1 MPATLVETHPAAF
14 TPVDVDPIT
23 LDIVENAL
31 RNARNEMDAVLF
43 RTAMS
48 PGIREQHDAFPLI
61 ANQEGK
67 MVVGQF
73 GSFLHGFMQGY
84 DGTIE
89 EGDIFLTNDPYSCNG
104 AVSHLNDWL
113 LMMPIYHE
121 GRLVSWAAMFGHMT
135 DVGGKVPG
143 SLPTDAKMIHE
154 EGIIIPPCKIYR
166 GRALSDSEVG
176 GEGGGGAGKRCSEL
190 NGELLELLLHN
201 CRMPEWNKSD
211 FFAIIAALRLAERR
225 VRENITRFGTDT
237 YLSAMQD
244 MLTRNKH
251 AMAAIIRMII
261 PEERAFFEDWID
273 DDGLGNGPY
282 RIACTLWREGD
293 VAHFDFTGCDP
304 QSSSSINFLLN
315 EEMFKMFFGA
325 FTINLFD
332 PQILFNDGFY
342 ELVDVHIPEG
352 CILKP
357 VKPAALSCRTHL
369 LGRIFDLMGGLL
381 GQGAPDALNAAGFS
395 DSPHFMYSG
404 YDRRGEWFQLFQI
417 GFGGIPGRPAGDG
430 PDGHSLWPAFTNVP
444 NEFLEA
450 YFPLR
455 IREYSTLVDSGGAGR
470 HRGGNGIRIAY
481 EMLEPGEVSIHDDR
495 WLTYPWGVNGG
506 QPGMRSRKTLKRCDG
521 SEENLPSKC
530 DQVVVADGDIL
541 YFDTWGGGGWGDPL
555 ERDPA
560 LVLAD
565 VQRALVSIEG
575 ARRYGVIISE
585 GRIDAD
591 ATTTLREQ
599 LAGQRDTEAG
609 LFDRGFT
616 SIEDLKARCHDET
629 GFEPPATPVFHRR
642 GPAVDARQPGRA

>member
-1 MPATLVETHPAAF
+1 MPATIVESSPAPF
-14 TPVDVDPIT
+14 ERVTVDPIT

-89 EGDIFLTNDPYSCNG
+89 EGDVFLTNDPYACNG

-113 LMMPIYHE
+113 LMMPIFHE

-143 SLPTDAKMIHE
+143 SLPTDAKMIYE
-154 EGIIIPPCKIYR
+154 EGIIIPPSKIHR
-166 GRALSDSEVG
+166 G
-176 GEGGGGAGKRCSEL
+176 GEL
-190 NGELLELLLHN
+190 NTELLNLLLAN
-201 CRMPEWNKSD
+201 CRMPEWNRSD

-225 VRENITRFGTDT
+225 VRENIARFGTDV
-237 YLSAMQD
+237 YISAMQD
-244 MLTRNKH
+244 MLDRNKS
-251 AMAAIIRMII
+251 AMSAIISMII
-261 PEERAFFEDWID
+261 PEQRAYFEDWID
-273 DDGLGNGPY
+273 DDGMGNGPY
-282 RIACTLWREGD
+282 KIACTLWREGD

-342 ELVDVHIPEG
+342 ELVEVHIPEG

-357 VKPAALSCRTHL
+357 KKPAALSCRTHL

-404 YDRRGEWFQLFQI
+404 FDARDEWYQLFQI

-430 PDGHSLWPAFTNVP
+430 ADGHSLWPAFTNVP

-455 IREYSTLVDSGGAGR
+455 IREYATIVDSGGAGL
-470 HRGGNGIRIAY
+470 HRGGNGIRTAY
-481 EMLEPGEVSIHDDR
+481 EMLEPGEISIHDDR

-506 QPGMRSRKTLKRCDG
+506 EPGMRSTKTLHRADG
-521 SEENLPSKC
+521 TRENLPSKC
-530 DQVVVADGDIL
+530 DRIAVAPGDVL
-541 YFDTWGGGGWGDPL
+541 HFDTWGGGGWGDPF
-555 ERDPA
+555 ERDA
-560 LVLAD
+560 TLVLVD
-565 VQRALVSIEG
+565 VQRRLVSVDG
-575 ARRYGVIISE
+575 ARRYGVVIE
-585 GRIDAD
+585 DGAVDEA
-591 ATTTLREQ
+591 ATTALREEMR
-599 LAGQRDTEAG
+599 AARVEPDGP
-609 LFDRGFT
+609 FNRGFS
-616 SIEDLKARCHDET
+616 SIDELKSRCEAET
-629 GFEPPATPVFHRR
+629 GFAPPREPVFRR
-642 GPAVDARQPGRA
+642 GAGSTGAARSKATTGAAQTDVA

>member
-1 MPATLVETHPAAF
+1 MVATIVQTNQ
-14 TPVDVDPIT
+14 TPFSRIEVDPIT

-48 PGIREQHDAFPLI
+48 PGIREQHDAFPMI

-73 GSFLHGFMQGY
+73 GSFLYGFINGY

-89 EGDIFLTNDPYSCNG
+89 DGDIFLTNDPYSCNG

-113 LMMPIYHE
+113 MMMPIFHD

-143 SLPTDAKMIHE
+143 SLPTDAKMIYE
-154 EGIIIPPCKIYR
+154 EGMIIPPTKIYK
-166 GRALSDSEVG
+166 
-176 GEGGGGAGKRCSEL
+176 AGKLQDEIL
-190 NGELLELLLHN
+190 NIMLHN
-201 CRMPEWNKSD
+201 TRMPEWNKSD

-225 VRENITRFGTDT
+225 VRENIERFGADT
-237 YLSAMQD
+237 YISAMWD
-244 MLTRNKH
+244 MLDRNRA
-251 AMAAIIRMII
+251 AMGAIIRMII
-261 PEERAFFEDWID
+261 PEGDHKAYFEDWID
-273 DDGLGNGPY
+273 DDGMGNGPY
-282 RIACTLWREGD
+282 KIACTLHREGE
-293 VAHFDFTGCDP
+293 VAKFDFSASDP
-304 QSSSSINFLLN
+304 QSYSSINFLLN

-342 ELVDVHIPEG
+342 DLVEVHIPEG

-357 VKPAALSCRTHL
+357 KKPAALSCRTHM

-404 YDRRGEWFQLFQI
+404 FDAKGEWYQLFQI

-444 NEFLEA
+444 NEFIEA

-455 IREYSTLVDSGGAGR
+455 IREYATIPDSGGAGL
-470 HRGGNGIRIAY
+470 HRGGNGITIAY
-481 EMLEPGEVSIHDDR
+481 ELLEAGEVSIHDDR

-506 QPGMRSRKTLKRCDG
+506 EPGMRSTKRLVRKNGT
-521 SEENLPSKC
+521 EENIPSKC
-530 DQVVVADGDIL
+530 DRISVEPGDIL
-541 YFDTWGGGGWGDPL
+541 YFNTWGGGGWGDPL
-555 ERDPA
+555 KRDAA
-560 LVLAD
+560 LVALD
-565 VQRALVSIEG
+565 VKRGLVTEAG
-575 ARRYGVIISE
+575 ARRYGVVIKGGAEDS
-585 GRIDAD
+585 A
-591 ATTTLREQ
+591 A
-599 LAGQRDTEAG
+599 TEALRAQMAAQRG
-609 LFDRGFT
+609 DTKLFDRGFS
-616 SIEDLKARCHDET
+616 SIAELKERALRET
-629 GFEPPATPVFHRR
+629 GFQPPQEPVFRSKVR
-642 GPAVDARQPGRA
+642 MAAE